1 MKRQKEQLAVL
12 YSVSQEVFHVESLG
26 DYISKNMRDIYSNNY
41 NDYKLIG
48 VFDDYREA
56 DKFMDRFEKW
66 INGTISLLN

>member
-1 MKRQKEQLAVL
+1 MKNQKNQIAVL
-12 YSVSQEVFHVESLG
+12 YSVSQEVFHVESLS
-26 DYISKNMRDIYSNNY
+26 DYIAKNMRDIYSNNY

-48 VFDDYREA
+48 VFSDYGEA